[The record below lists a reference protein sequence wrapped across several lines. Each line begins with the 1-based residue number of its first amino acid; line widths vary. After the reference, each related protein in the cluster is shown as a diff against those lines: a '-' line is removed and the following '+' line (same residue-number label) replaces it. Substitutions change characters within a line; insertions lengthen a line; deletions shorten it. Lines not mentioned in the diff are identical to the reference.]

1 MLQEILLLLIRVG
14 VHAYTLIVM
23 LRLIL
28 QLARADFYNPISQ
41 FVVRATNPP
50 LTPMRKIIPGLF
62 GIDFAAVVLAFLV
75 QVIGYFFIFLLITGA
90 IVVNPLI
97 YVIYGL
103 VGIID
108 VLLNCYFFA
117 ILILVVLSWVAP
129 GSYHPGAQLLQQ
141 ITEPVMRPVRN
152 LIPSAGGLDFSP
164 MIVMLVLVILRS
176 IVLPSVKMSLG
187 VIF

>member
-1 MLQEILLLLIRVG
+1 MLQEILLLLIRVA
-14 VHAYTLIVM
+14 VHVYTLVVL

-28 QLARADFYNPISQ
+28 QMSRADFYNPISQ

-50 LTPMRKIIPGLF
+50 LTPMRKVIPGLF

-75 QVIGYFFIFLLITGA
+75 QVAGYFFIFLLITGA
-90 IVVNPLI
+90 VIVNPLV
-97 YVIYGL
+97 YLVYAV

-108 VLLNCYFFA
+108 VLLNFYFFA
-117 ILILVVLSWVAP
+117 ILVLVILSWVAP
-129 GSYHPGAQLLQQ
+129 GSHHPGSMLLMQV
-141 ITEPVMRPVRN
+141 TEPIMRPVRN

-176 IVLPSVKMSLG
+176 IVLPSLKMSLG
-187 VIF
+187 VVL